1 LVALVVAC
9 CVFFFFMGVLMWQW
23 RQSASEAS
31 EMDNG
36 DKNPSEDNRGG

>member
-1 LVALVVAC
+1 LLALVVAC
-9 CVFFFFMGVLMWQW
+9 FFFFMGVFMWQW

-36 DKNPSEDNRGG
+36 GKNPSEDTRGG